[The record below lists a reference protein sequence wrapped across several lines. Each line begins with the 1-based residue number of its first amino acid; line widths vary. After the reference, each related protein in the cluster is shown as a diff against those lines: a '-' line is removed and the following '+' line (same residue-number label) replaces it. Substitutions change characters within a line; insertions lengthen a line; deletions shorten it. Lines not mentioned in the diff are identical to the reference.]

1 MADGSEQP
9 TLFASRALSK
19 YERNYS
25 QIKKEGLAI
34 VFAVKKFHQF
44 AFGGHFTNQTYHK
57 LLLRLLFEERGIP
70 SLAPARIQQWAIILS
85 AYCYSMSYRT
95 RSENANADFFSRYP

>member
-57 LLLRLLFEERGIP
+57 LLLRLCLRKEGYHHWHQQEYNNGP
-70 SLAPARIQQWAIILS
+70 SFYQHIVIQ
-85 AYCYSMSYRT
+85 
-95 RSENANADFFSRYP
+95 